1 NEHTD
6 PHLVASWNDFAPDP
20 GRHPSRTT
28 AQLARQLDHPVK
40 ALGERAPR
48 DKVWHCPVRADPGD
62 RHLTDAEWADIA
74 HRIVHATGIA
84 PAGDAEACRWVA
96 VRHAPDHIHI
106 AATLVREDG
115 RRPVRDFDRK
125 KAQAEARRIE
135 TDYRL
140 RRLTP
145 GDGSAAQ
152 RPTRAEQEKAHRS
165 GHTRTARERLRT
177 TVRTMIAA

>member
-1 NEHTD
+1 
-6 PHLVASWNDFAPDP
+6 
-20 GRHPSRTT
+20 
-28 AQLARQLDHPVK
+28 
-40 ALGERAPR
+40 
-48 DKVWHCPVRADPGD
+48 
-62 RHLTDAEWADIA
+62 
-74 HRIVHATGIA
+74 